1 MINRKIDKRIAD
13 YYAEHKGAL
22 LITGARQI
30 GKTYSIREYAK
41 ANYENFLD
49 IDFIS
54 QPELVGL
61 FDGANGAQDMLLRL
75 SAVSD
80 VPLVPGKTFVF
91 FDEVQKYPDIVTMI
105 KFLVEEGSYRY
116 AMSGSLLGV
125 ELNDLRSEPV
135 GYMDVFDMY
144 PLDLEEFCRAVGVA
158 PEVLEHLRACYES
171 GQKIDEVVH
180 KRMMR
185 VFLLYLVVGGMPD
198 AVSKYIETNNIR
210 QVVEAQKAIIHL
222 YKRDISQYDPDD
234 KLYLDEIF
242 DLIPSELNEKNK
254 RFILKDLNENF
265 KFGRFKNSFLWMK
278 NAGVAIPVFNVDE
291 PRYPLR
297 LAEQRNLFKLFQNDV
312 GLLAC
317 QYSNDV
323 QIKLLRGEV
332 NMNYGAVFEN
342 FAAQELLAHG
352 FDLFYFNSKSQ
363 GEIDFVLQK
372 GEKVLPVEIKSGKDY
387 TRHSALDNVLSNEV
401 YSIEKGIVFGSDNV
415 NCEGRI
421 TYYPIYLLMF
431 LENSS
436 APLPEQYKLDL
447 FGIS

>member
-158 PEVLEHLRACYES
+158 PEVLEHLKACYES

-222 YKRDISQYDPDD
+222 YK
-234 KLYLDEIF
+234 
-242 DLIPSELNEKNK
+242 
-254 RFILKDLNENF
+254 
-265 KFGRFKNSFLWMK
+265 
-278 NAGVAIPVFNVDE
+278 
-291 PRYPLR
+291 
-297 LAEQRNLFKLFQNDV
+297 
-312 GLLAC
+312 
-317 QYSNDV
+317 
-323 QIKLLRGEV
+323 
-332 NMNYGAVFEN
+332 
-342 FAAQELLAHG
+342 
-352 FDLFYFNSKSQ
+352 
-363 GEIDFVLQK
+363 
-372 GEKVLPVEIKSGKDY
+372 
-387 TRHSALDNVLSNEV
+387 
-401 YSIEKGIVFGSDNV
+401 
-415 NCEGRI
+415 
-421 TYYPIYLLMF
+421 
-431 LENSS
+431 
-436 APLPEQYKLDL
+436 
-447 FGIS
+447 